1 MAGSCPPIC
10 LHWRHP
16 SLSVYFLMSLKNFS
30 VFACLFMGLTACSQ
44 PEQIQRIS
52 GPAQGSTFNVSYWTE
67 QKLDQSSLE
76 KQLIEELD
84 RIDLLMSNYR
94 PDSVI
99 EGFNALQSAEPAEV
113 GEELVQMIEIAR
125 QISSH
130 SEGCYDLTVK
140 PFFELWGFRG
150 DKLTK
155 PSTEQIQALKQTI
168 GLDKVRT
175 VDAKSLAKQHPQLR
189 VDVSSIA
196 QGYTVGQL
204 AKIMDKAGIRN
215 YLVEVGGE
223 LVSKGKK
230 PEQKAW
236 RIAIEKPLPDSQV
249 LQKIISVQQ
258 DEPLSIMTS
267 GTYRHFY
274 DQDGVRYSHVL
285 DARTGTPV
293 THNTVSTTILI
304 PDPTWGDAWSTAF
317 LCVGSE
323 QGLKLADKLNL
334 PVLFIDQQ
342 GDDFIEKPSKA
353 LTEALASGQAFSF
366 VE

>member
-1 MAGSCPPIC
+1 
-10 LHWRHP
+10 
-16 SLSVYFLMSLKNFS
+16 MSLKNLS
-30 VFACLFMGLTACSQ
+30 VFAFLLSGLIACSE
-44 PEQIQRIS
+44 PDPIQRIS
-52 GPAQGSTFNVSYWTE
+52 GPAQGSTFTVSFWTE
-67 QKLDQSSLE
+67 QQLDKSNLE
-76 KQLIEELD
+76 TQLKDELE
-84 RIDLLMSNYR
+84 RIDVLMSNYR

-99 EGFNALQSAEPAEV
+99 EAFNAQQSLDAMEV
-113 GEELVQMIEIAR
+113 GEELVELVKIAK
-125 QISSH
+125 QVSVY

-140 PFFELWGFRG
+140 PYFELWGFRG

-168 GLDKVRT
+168 GLDKLT
-175 VDAKSLAKQHPQLR
+175 QVDAQSLAKQNPNLR

-204 AKIMDKAGIRN
+204 AKILDKAGIHN

-223 LVSKGKK
+223 LISKGKK
-230 PEQKAW
+230 PEAKAW
-236 RIAIEKPLPDSQV
+236 RVAIEKPLPDSQK

-274 DQDGVRYSHVL
+274 DQDGMRYSHVL

-293 THNTVSTTILI
+293 THDTVSTTILI
-304 PDPTWGDAWSTAF
+304 ADPTWGDAWSTAF
-317 LCVGSE
+317 LCMGSE
-323 QGLKLADKLNL
+323 QGLKLANELKL

-342 GDDFIEKPSKA
+342 GADFIEKPSQA
-353 LTEALASGQAFSF
+353 LTDALASGTAFSF
-366 VE
+366 QE

>member
-1 MAGSCPPIC
+1 
-10 LHWRHP
+10 
-16 SLSVYFLMSLKNFS
+16 MSLKNLS
-30 VFACLFMGLTACSQ
+30 VFAFLFVGLTACSQ
-44 PEQIQRIS
+44 PDPIQRIS
-52 GPAQGSTFNVSYWTE
+52 GPAQGSTFTVSFWSE
-67 QKLDQSSLE
+67 QELDKTSLE
-76 KQLIEELD
+76 TQLKDELD

-99 EGFNALQSAEPAEV
+99 EAFNAQQSQEPIEV
-113 GEELVQMIEIAR
+113 GEELVQLVEIAR
-125 QISSH
+125 QVSVH

-140 PFFELWGFRG
+140 PYFELWGFRG

-155 PSTEQIQALKQTI
+155 PSTEQIQALKQSI
-168 GLDKVRT
+168 GLDKVSS
-175 VDAKSLAKQHPQLR
+175 KEGSLTKLEPALR

-204 AKIMDKAGIRN
+204 AKILDKAGIQN

-230 PEQKAW
+230 PEAKAW
-236 RIAIEKPLPDSQV
+236 RVAIEKPLPDSQK

-258 DEPLSIMTS
+258 SEPLSIMTS

-293 THNTVSTTILI
+293 THDTVSTTILI

-317 LCVGSE
+317 LCMGSE
-323 QGLKLADKLNL
+323 QGLKVADELKL

-342 GDDFIEKPSKA
+342 G
-353 LTEALASGQAFSF
+353 
-366 VE
+366 

>member
-1 MAGSCPPIC
+1 
-10 LHWRHP
+10 
-16 SLSVYFLMSLKNFS
+16 MSLKKLS
-30 VFACLFMGLTACSQ
+30 IFACFIIGLAACSQ
-44 PEQIQRIS
+44 PDPIQRIS
-52 GPAQGSTFNVSYWTE
+52 GPAQGSTFTVSFWTE
-67 QKLDQSSLE
+67 QDLDKNHLE
-76 KQLIEELD
+76 MQIKEELE

-99 EGFNALQSAEPAEV
+99 EAFNAQQTQQPVEV
-113 GEELVQMIEIAR
+113 GPELVQLVEIAR
-125 QISSH
+125 QVSAH

-140 PFFELWGFRG
+140 PYFELWGFRG

-155 PSTEQIQALKQTI
+155 PSAEQIQALKQTI
-168 GLDKVRT
+168 GLDKVSSK
-175 VDAKSLAKQHPQLR
+175 DSSLTKLNPSLR

-204 AKIMDKAGIRN
+204 AKILDKAGIEN

-230 PEQKAW
+230 PEAKAW
-236 RIAIEKPLPDSQV
+236 RVAIEKPLPDSQK

-285 DARTGTPV
+285 DARTGSPV
-293 THNTVSTTILI
+293 SHNTVSTTILI
-304 PDPTWGDAWSTAF
+304 PDPTLGDAWSTAF
-317 LCVGSE
+317 LCIGSE
-323 QGLKLADKLNL
+323 QGLKLADKLKL

-342 GDDFIEKPSKA
+342 GNDFIEKPSQA
-353 LTEALASGQAFSF
+353 LTEALASGTAFSF

>member
-1 MAGSCPPIC
+1 
-10 LHWRHP
+10 
-16 SLSVYFLMSLKNFS
+16 MSLKCLS
-30 VFACLFMGLTACSQ
+30 VFAFLFVGLTACSE
-44 PEQIQRIS
+44 PDQIQRIS
-52 GPAQGSTFNVSYWTE
+52 GPAQGSTFTVSFWSE
-67 QKLDQSSLE
+67 QEVDKSGLE
-76 KQLIEELD
+76 NQLKQELD

-99 EGFNALQSAEPAEV
+99 EAFNAQQSQDPVEV
-113 GEELVQMIEIAR
+113 GDELVQMVEIAK
-125 QISSH
+125 QVSAY

-140 PFFELWGFRG
+140 PYFELWGFRG

-155 PSTEQIQALKQTI
+155 PSAEQIQALKQTI
-168 GLDKVRT
+168 GLDKVLSS
-175 VDAKSLAKQHPQLR
+175 DGKHLAKQHPALR

-204 AKIMDKAGIRN
+204 AKILDQAGIQN

-230 PEQKAW
+230 PQAKAW
-236 RIAIEKPLPDSQV
+236 RVAIEKPLPDSQK

-258 DEPLSIMTS
+258 DAPLSIMTS

-293 THNTVSTTILI
+293 SHATVSTTILI

-317 LCVGSE
+317 LCMGSE
-323 QGLKLADKLNL
+323 QGLKVADKLKL

-342 GDDFIEKPSKA
+342 GADFVEKPSKA
-353 LTEALASGQAFSF
+353 LTDALASGTAFSF

>member
-1 MAGSCPPIC
+1 
-10 LHWRHP
+10 
-16 SLSVYFLMSLKNFS
+16 MSLKKLS
-30 VFACLFMGLTACSQ
+30 VFAFLFVGLTSCSQ
-44 PEQIQRIS
+44 PDPIQRIS
-52 GPAQGSTFNVSYWTE
+52 GPAQGSTFTVSFWSE
-67 QKLDQSSLE
+67 QELDKTSLE
-76 KQLIEELD
+76 TQLKDELD

-99 EGFNALQSAEPAEV
+99 EAFNAQQSQGPIEV
-113 GEELVQMIEIAR
+113 GEELVQLVEIAR
-125 QISSH
+125 QVSAH

-140 PFFELWGFRG
+140 PYFELWGFRG

-155 PSTEQIQALKQTI
+155 PSTEQIQALKQSI
-168 GLDKVRT
+168 GLDKVSS
-175 VDAKSLAKQHPQLR
+175 KEGSLTKLEPALR

-204 AKIMDKAGIRN
+204 AKILDKAGIQN

-230 PEQKAW
+230 PEAKAW
-236 RIAIEKPLPDSQV
+236 RVAIEKPLPDSQK

-258 DEPLSIMTS
+258 SEPLSIMTS

-293 THNTVSTTILI
+293 THDTVSTTILI

-317 LCVGSE
+317 LCMGSE
-323 QGLKLADKLNL
+323 QGLKVADELKL

-342 GDDFIEKPSKA
+342 GDDFIEKPSRA
-353 LTEALASGQAFSF
+353 LTEALASGTAFSF
-366 VE
+366 QE

>member
-1 MAGSCPPIC
+1 MT
-10 LHWRHP
+10 
-16 SLSVYFLMSLKNFS
+16 LKSFS
-30 VFACLFMGLTACSQ
+30 VLTLLLVGLVACSQ
-44 PEQIQRIS
+44 PDPIQRIS
-52 GPAQGSTFNVSYWTE
+52 GPAQGSSFTVSFWTE
-67 QKLDQSSLE
+67 QDLDRSGLE
-76 KQLIEELD
+76 KQLKDELD

-99 EGFNALQSAEPAEV
+99 EAFNAQQSDELVEV
-113 GEELVQMIEIAR
+113 GEELVLMVDIAK
-125 QISSH
+125 QISAQ

-140 PFFELWGFRG
+140 PYFELWGFRG

-155 PSTEQIQALKQTI
+155 PSAEQIQALKQTI
-168 GLDKVRT
+168 GLDKVSSDGSRM
-175 VDAKSLAKQHPQLR
+175 AKHSPGLR

-204 AKIMDKAGIRN
+204 AKILDKAGIQN

-230 PEQKAW
+230 PEAKAW
-236 RIAIEKPLPDSQV
+236 RVAIEKPLPDSQK

-274 DQDGVRYSHVL
+274 DLDGVRYSHVL

-317 LCVGSE
+317 LCMGSE
-323 QGLKLADKLNL
+323 QGLKVADELKL

-342 GDDFIEKPSKA
+342 GADFIEKPSQA
-353 LTEALASGQAFSF
+353 LTEALASGTAFSF

>member
-1 MAGSCPPIC
+1 MS
-10 LHWRHP
+10 LK
-16 SLSVYFLMSLKNFS
+16 SLSVFAFLL
-30 VFACLFMGLTACSQ
+30 VGLTACSQ
-44 PEQIQRIS
+44 PDQIQRIS
-52 GPAQGSTFNVSYWTE
+52 GPAQGSTCTVSFWSE
-67 QKLDQSSLE
+67 QELDKSSLE
-76 KQLIEELD
+76 TQLKDELD

-99 EGFNALQSAEPAEV
+99 EAFNAQQSQNPIEV
-113 GEELVQMIEIAR
+113 GDELVQLVEIAR
-125 QISSH
+125 QVSTY

-140 PFFELWGFRG
+140 PYFELWGFRG

-155 PSTEQIQALKQTI
+155 PSTEQIQTLKQTI
-168 GLDKVRT
+168 GLDKL
-175 VDAKSLAKQHPQLR
+175 KSTETSLTKFNPALR

-204 AKIMDKAGIRN
+204 AKILDKAGIQN

-230 PEQKAW
+230 PEAKAW
-236 RIAIEKPLPDSQV
+236 RVAIEKPLPDSQK

-293 THNTVSTTILI
+293 THATVSTTILI

-317 LCVGSE
+317 LCMGSE
-323 QGLKLADKLNL
+323 QGLKVADELKL

-342 GDDFIEKPSKA
+342 GADFIEKPSKA
-353 LTEALASGQAFSF
+353 LTEALSSGTAFSF

>member
-1 MAGSCPPIC
+1 MS
-10 LHWRHP
+10 LK
-16 SLSVYFLMSLKNFS
+16 SLSVFAFLL
-30 VFACLFMGLTACSQ
+30 VGLTACSQ
-44 PEQIQRIS
+44 PDQIQRIS
-52 GPAQGSTFNVSYWTE
+52 GPAQGSTFTVSFWSE
-67 QKLDQSSLE
+67 QELDKSSLE
-76 KQLIEELD
+76 TQLKDELD

-99 EGFNALQSAEPAEV
+99 EAFNAQQSQNPIEV
-113 GEELVQMIEIAR
+113 GDELVQLVEIAR
-125 QISSH
+125 QVSTY

-140 PFFELWGFRG
+140 PYFELWGFRG

-155 PSTEQIQALKQTI
+155 PSTEQIQTLKQTI
-168 GLDKVRT
+168 GLDKL
-175 VDAKSLAKQHPQLR
+175 KSTETSLIKFNPALR

-204 AKIMDKAGIRN
+204 AKILDKAGIQN

-230 PEQKAW
+230 PEAKAW
-236 RIAIEKPLPDSQV
+236 RVAIEKPLPDSQK

-258 DEPLSIMTS
+258 NEPLSIMTS

-293 THNTVSTTILI
+293 THATVSTTILI

-317 LCVGSE
+317 LCMGSE
-323 QGLKLADKLNL
+323 QGLKVADELKL

-342 GDDFIEKPSKA
+342 GADFIEKPSKA
-353 LTEALASGQAFSF
+353 LTEALSSGTAFSF

>member
-1 MAGSCPPIC
+1 MS
-10 LHWRHP
+10 LK
-16 SLSVYFLMSLKNFS
+16 SLSVFAFL
-30 VFACLFMGLTACSQ
+30 FAGLTACSQ
-44 PEQIQRIS
+44 PDQIQRIS
-52 GPAQGSTFNVSYWTE
+52 GPAQGSTFTVSFWSE
-67 QKLDQSSLE
+67 QEVDRGSLE
-76 KQLIEELD
+76 TQLKDELD

-99 EGFNALQSAEPAEV
+99 EGFNAQQSRDPVEV
-113 GEELVQMIEIAR
+113 GDELVQLVEIAR
-125 QISSH
+125 QVSAY

-140 PFFELWGFRG
+140 PYFELWGFRG

-155 PSTEQIQALKQTI
+155 PSAEQIQALKQTI
-168 GLDKVRT
+168 GLDKVSRI
-175 VDAKSLAKQHPQLR
+175 DSKSLAKQHSGLR

-204 AKIMDKAGIRN
+204 AKILDKADIQN

-230 PEQKAW
+230 PEAKAW
-236 RIAIEKPLPDSQV
+236 RVAIE
-249 LQKIISVQQ
+249 KIISVQQ

-293 THNTVSTTILI
+293 THATVSTTILI

-317 LCVGSE
+317 LCMGSE
-323 QGLKLADKLNL
+323 QGLKVADELKL

-342 GDDFIEKPSKA
+342 GADFIEKPSKA
-353 LTEALASGQAFSF
+353 LTDALASGTAFSF

>member
-1 MAGSCPPIC
+1 MLFKSP
-10 LHWRHP
+10 
-16 SLSVYFLMSLKNFS
+16 S
-30 VFACLFMGLTACSQ
+30 VFALLLLGLTACSQ
-44 PEQIQRIS
+44 PDQIQRIS
-52 GPAQGSTFNVSYWTE
+52 GPAQGSTFTVSFWSE
-67 QKLDQSSLE
+67 QDVDKGRLE
-76 KQLIEELD
+76 TQLKDEID
-84 RIDLLMSNYR
+84 RIDVLMSNYR

-99 EGFNALQSAEPAEV
+99 EGFNAQQSGDPVEV
-113 GEELVQMIEIAR
+113 GEELVQLVDIAK
-125 QISSH
+125 QISAYSD
-130 SEGCYDLTVK
+130 GCYDLTVK
-140 PFFELWGFRG
+140 PYFELWGFRG

-155 PSTEQIQALKQTI
+155 PSAEQIQALKQTI
-168 GLDKVRT
+168 GLDKLSR
-175 VDAKSLAKQHPQLR
+175 VDNKSLAKQHTGLR

-204 AKIMDKAGIRN
+204 AKILDKAGIRN

-230 PEQKAW
+230 PESKAW
-236 RIAIEKPLPDSQV
+236 RVAIEKPLPDSQK
-249 LQKIISVQQ
+249 LQKIIMVQQ

-285 DARTGTPV
+285 DARTGSPV
-293 THNTVSTTILI
+293 SHATVSTTILI

-317 LCVGSE
+317 LCMGSE
-323 QGLKLADKLNL
+323 QGLKVADELKL

-342 GDDFIEKPSKA
+342 GADFIEKPSQA
-353 LTEALASGQAFSF
+353 LTEALASGKAFSF

>member
-1 MAGSCPPIC
+1 
-10 LHWRHP
+10 
-16 SLSVYFLMSLKNFS
+16 MSLKNLS
-30 VFACLFMGLTACSQ
+30 VFAFLFVGLTACSQ
-44 PEQIQRIS
+44 PDPIQRIS
-52 GPAQGSTFNVSYWTE
+52 GPAQGSTFTVSFWSE
-67 QKLDQSSLE
+67 QELDKTSLE
-76 KQLIEELD
+76 TQLKDELD

-99 EGFNALQSAEPAEV
+99 EAFNAQQSQEPIEV
-113 GEELVQMIEIAR
+113 GEELVQLVEIAR
-125 QISSH
+125 QVSVH

-140 PFFELWGFRG
+140 PYFELWGFRG

-155 PSTEQIQALKQTI
+155 PSTEQIQALKQSI
-168 GLDKVRT
+168 GLDKVSS
-175 VDAKSLAKQHPQLR
+175 KEGSLTKLNPALR

-204 AKIMDKAGIRN
+204 AKILDKAGIQN

-230 PEQKAW
+230 PEAKAW
-236 RIAIEKPLPDSQV
+236 RVAIEKPLPDSQK

-258 DEPLSIMTS
+258 SEPLSIMTS

-293 THNTVSTTILI
+293 THDTVSTLSLI
-304 PDPTWGDAWSTAF
+304 H
-317 LCVGSE
+317 
-323 QGLKLADKLNL
+323 
-334 PVLFIDQQ
+334 I
-342 GDDFIEKPSKA
+342 
-353 LTEALASGQAFSF
+353 
-366 VE
+366 

>member
-1 MAGSCPPIC
+1 
-10 LHWRHP
+10 
-16 SLSVYFLMSLKNFS
+16 MSLKFLS
-30 VFACLFMGLTACSQ
+30 VLALLLVGLTACSQ
-44 PEQIQRIS
+44 PDPIQRIS
-52 GPAQGSTFNVSYWTE
+52 GPAQGSSFTVSFWTE
-67 QKLDQSSLE
+67 QDLDRRSLE
-76 KQLIEELD
+76 KQLKDELE

-99 EGFNALQSAEPAEV
+99 EAFNAQQSDELVEV
-113 GEELVQMIEIAR
+113 GEELVLMVDIAK
-125 QISSH
+125 QISAH
-130 SEGCYDLTVK
+130 SDGCYDLTVK
-140 PFFELWGFRG
+140 PYFELWGFRG

-155 PSTEQIQALKQTI
+155 PSAEQIQTLKQTI
-168 GLDKVRT
+168 GLDKVSSDGSRL
-175 VDAKSLAKQHPQLR
+175 VKHSPGLR

-204 AKIMDKAGIRN
+204 ATILDKAGIQN

-230 PEQKAW
+230 PEAKAW
-236 RIAIEKPLPDSQV
+236 RVAIEKPLPDSQK

-274 DQDGVRYSHVL
+274 DLDGVRYSHVL

-317 LCVGSE
+317 LCMGSE
-323 QGLKLADKLNL
+323 QGLKVADELKL

-342 GDDFIEKPSKA
+342 GADFIEKPSQA
-353 LTEALASGQAFSF
+353 LTEALASGTAFSF

>member
-1 MAGSCPPIC
+1 
-10 LHWRHP
+10 
-16 SLSVYFLMSLKNFS
+16 MSLKNLS
-30 VFACLFMGLTACSQ
+30 VFAFLFVGLTACTQ
-44 PEQIQRIS
+44 PDPIQRIS
-52 GPAQGSTFNVSYWTE
+52 GPAQGSTFTVSFWSE
-67 QKLDQSSLE
+67 QELDKSSLE
-76 KQLIEELD
+76 TQLKDELD

-99 EGFNALQSAEPAEV
+99 EAFNAQQSQDPIEV
-113 GEELVQMIEIAR
+113 GAELVQLVDIAR
-125 QISSH
+125 QVSAH

-140 PFFELWGFRG
+140 PYFELWGFRG

-155 PSTEQIQALKQTI
+155 PSAEQIQALKQTI
-168 GLDKVRT
+168 GLDKVSS
-175 VDAKSLAKQHPQLR
+175 KESSLTKLNPALR

-204 AKIMDKAGIRN
+204 AKILDKAGIQN

-230 PEQKAW
+230 PEAKAW
-236 RIAIEKPLPDSQV
+236 RVAIEKPLPDSQK

-258 DEPLSIMTS
+258 NEPLSIMTS

-285 DARTGTPV
+285 DARTGAPV
-293 THNTVSTTILI
+293 SHNTVSTTILI

-317 LCVGSE
+317 LCMGSE
-323 QGLKLADKLNL
+323 QGLKVADKLKL

-342 GDDFIEKPSKA
+342 GADFIEKPSQA
-353 LTEALASGQAFSF
+353 LTEALASGTAFSF
-366 VE
+366 QE

>member
-1 MAGSCPPIC
+1 
-10 LHWRHP
+10 
-16 SLSVYFLMSLKNFS
+16 MSLKKLS
-30 VFACLFMGLTACSQ
+30 VFAFLFVGLTSCSQ
-44 PEQIQRIS
+44 PDPIQRIS
-52 GPAQGSTFNVSYWTE
+52 GPAQGSTFTVSFWSE
-67 QKLDQSSLE
+67 QELDKTSLE
-76 KQLIEELD
+76 TQLKDELD

-99 EGFNALQSAEPAEV
+99 ETFNAQQSQEPIEV
-113 GEELVQMIEIAR
+113 GEELVQLVEIAR
-125 QISSH
+125 QVSAH

-140 PFFELWGFRG
+140 PYFELWGFRG

-155 PSTEQIQALKQTI
+155 PSTEQIQALKQSI
-168 GLDKVRT
+168 GLDKVSS
-175 VDAKSLAKQHPQLR
+175 KEGSLTKLEPALR

-204 AKIMDKAGIRN
+204 AKILDKAGIQN

-230 PEQKAW
+230 PEAKAW
-236 RIAIEKPLPDSQV
+236 RVAIEKPLPDSQK

-258 DEPLSIMTS
+258 SEPLSIMTS

-293 THNTVSTTILI
+293 THDTVSTTILI

-317 LCVGSE
+317 LCMGSE
-323 QGLKLADKLNL
+323 QGLKVADELKL

-342 GDDFIEKPSKA
+342 GDDFIEKPSRA
-353 LTEALASGQAFSF
+353 LTEALASGTAFSF
-366 VE
+366 QE

>member
-1 MAGSCPPIC
+1 MS
-10 LHWRHP
+10 LK
-16 SLSVYFLMSLKNFS
+16 SLSVLALLL
-30 VFACLFMGLTACSQ
+30 VGLTACSQ
-44 PEQIQRIS
+44 PDLIQRIS
-52 GPAQGSTFNVSYWTE
+52 GPAQGSSFTVSFWTE
-67 QKLDQSSLE
+67 QGIDKSALE
-76 KQLIEELD
+76 KQLKKELD

-99 EGFNALQSAEPAEV
+99 EAFNAQQSDELVEV
-113 GEELVQMIEIAR
+113 GEELVLMVDIAK
-125 QISSH
+125 QISAH

-140 PFFELWGFRG
+140 PYFELWGFRG

-155 PSTEQIQALKQTI
+155 PSTEQIQTLKQTI
-168 GLDKVRT
+168 GLDKVSSDGNRL
-175 VDAKSLAKQHPQLR
+175 VKHSPGLR

-204 AKIMDKAGIRN
+204 AKILDKAGIQN

-230 PEQKAW
+230 PEAKAW
-236 RIAIEKPLPDSQV
+236 RVAIEKPLPDSQK

-274 DQDGVRYSHVL
+274 DLDGVRYSHVL

-304 PDPTWGDAWSTAF
+304 PDPTWGDAWSTAL
-317 LCVGSE
+317 LCMGSE
-323 QGLKLADKLNL
+323 QGLKVADELKL

-342 GDDFIEKPSKA
+342 GADFIEKPSQA
-353 LTEALASGQAFSF
+353 LTEALASGTAFSF

>member
-1 MAGSCPPIC
+1 
-10 LHWRHP
+10 
-16 SLSVYFLMSLKNFS
+16 MSLKKLS
-30 VFACLFMGLTACSQ
+30 IFACFIIGLAACSQ
-44 PEQIQRIS
+44 PDPIQRIS
-52 GPAQGSTFNVSYWTE
+52 GPAQGSTFTVSFWTE
-67 QKLDQSSLE
+67 QDLDKNHLE
-76 KQLIEELD
+76 MQIKEELE

-99 EGFNALQSAEPAEV
+99 EAFNAQQTQQPVEV
-113 GEELVQMIEIAR
+113 GPELVQLVEIAR
-125 QISSH
+125 QVSAH

-140 PFFELWGFRG
+140 PYFELWGFRG

-155 PSTEQIQALKQTI
+155 PSAEQIQALKQTI
-168 GLDKVRT
+168 GLDKVSSK
-175 VDAKSLAKQHPQLR
+175 DSSLTKLNPSLR

-204 AKIMDKAGIRN
+204 AKILDKAGIEN

-230 PEQKAW
+230 PEAKAW
-236 RIAIEKPLPDSQV
+236 RVAVEKPLPDSQK

-285 DARTGTPV
+285 DARTGSPV
-293 THNTVSTTILI
+293 SHNTVSTTILI

-317 LCVGSE
+317 LCIGSE
-323 QGLKLADKLNL
+323 QGLKLADKLKL

-342 GDDFIEKPSKA
+342 GNDFIEKPSQA
-353 LTEALASGQAFSF
+353 LTEALASGTAFSF

>member
-1 MAGSCPPIC
+1 
-10 LHWRHP
+10 
-16 SLSVYFLMSLKNFS
+16 MSLKKLS
-30 VFACLFMGLTACSQ
+30 IFACFIIGLAACSQ
-44 PEQIQRIS
+44 PDPIQRIS
-52 GPAQGSTFNVSYWTE
+52 GPAQGSTFTVSFWTE
-67 QKLDQSSLE
+67 QDLDKNHLE
-76 KQLIEELD
+76 MQIKEELE

-99 EGFNALQSAEPAEV
+99 EAFNAQQTQQPVEV
-113 GEELVQMIEIAR
+113 GPELVQLVEIAR
-125 QISSH
+125 QVSAH

-140 PFFELWGFRG
+140 PYFELWGFRG

-155 PSTEQIQALKQTI
+155 PSAEQIQALKQTI
-168 GLDKVRT
+168 GLDKVSSK
-175 VDAKSLAKQHPQLR
+175 DSSLTKLNPSLR

-204 AKIMDKAGIRN
+204 AKILDKAGIEN

-230 PEQKAW
+230 PEAKAW
-236 RIAIEKPLPDSQV
+236 RVAIEKPLPDSQK

-285 DARTGTPV
+285 DARTGSPV
-293 THNTVSTTILI
+293 SHNTVSTTILI

-317 LCVGSE
+317 LCIGSE
-323 QGLKLADKLNL
+323 QGLKLADKLKL

-342 GDDFIEKPSKA
+342 GNDFIEKPSQA
-353 LTEALASGQAFSF
+353 LTEALASGTAFSF

>member
-1 MAGSCPPIC
+1 
-10 LHWRHP
+10 
-16 SLSVYFLMSLKNFS
+16 MSLKSFS
-30 VFACLFMGLTACSQ
+30 VLAFLLIGLTACSQ
-44 PEQIQRIS
+44 PDPIQRIS
-52 GPAQGSTFNVSYWTE
+52 GPAQGSSFTVSFWTE
-67 QKLDQSSLE
+67 QDLDRSGLE
-76 KQLIEELD
+76 KQLKDELD

-99 EGFNALQSAEPAEV
+99 EAFNAQQSQDLMEV
-113 GEELVQMIEIAR
+113 GQELVLMVDIAK
-125 QISSH
+125 QISAQ

-140 PFFELWGFRG
+140 PYFELWGFRG

-155 PSTEQIQALKQTI
+155 PSAEQIQTLKQRV
-168 GLDKVRT
+168 GLDKVSIDGSRM
-175 VDAKSLAKQHPQLR
+175 AKQSPDLR

-204 AKIMDKAGIRN
+204 AKILDKAGIDN

-230 PEQKAW
+230 PEAKAW
-236 RIAIEKPLPDSQV
+236 RVAIEKPLPDSQK

-274 DQDGVRYSHVL
+274 DLDGVRYSHVL
-285 DARTGTPV
+285 DARTGSPV
-293 THNTVSTTILI
+293 THNTVSTTVLI
-304 PDPTWGDAWSTAF
+304 ADPSWGDAWSTAF
-317 LCVGSE
+317 LCMGSE
-323 QGLKLADKLNL
+323 QGLKVADKLKL

-342 GDDFIEKPSKA
+342 GADFIEKPSQA
-353 LTEALASGQAFSF
+353 LTEALASGSSFSF

>member
-1 MAGSCPPIC
+1 
-10 LHWRHP
+10 
-16 SLSVYFLMSLKNFS
+16 MSLKKLS
-30 VFACLFMGLTACSQ
+30 IFACFIIGLAACSQ
-44 PEQIQRIS
+44 PDPIQRIS
-52 GPAQGSTFNVSYWTE
+52 GPAQGSTFTVSFWTE
-67 QKLDQSSLE
+67 QDLDKNHLE
-76 KQLIEELD
+76 MQIKEELE

-99 EGFNALQSAEPAEV
+99 EAFNAQQTQQPVEV
-113 GEELVQMIEIAR
+113 GPELVQLVEIAK
-125 QISSH
+125 QVSAH

-140 PFFELWGFRG
+140 PYFELWGFRG

-155 PSTEQIQALKQTI
+155 PSAEQIQALKQTI
-168 GLDKVRT
+168 GLDKVSSK
-175 VDAKSLAKQHPQLR
+175 DSSLTKLNPSLR

-204 AKIMDKAGIRN
+204 AKILDKAGIEN

-230 PEQKAW
+230 PEAKAW
-236 RIAIEKPLPDSQV
+236 RVAIEKPLPDSQK

-258 DEPLSIMTS
+258 DAPLSIMTS

-285 DARTGTPV
+285 DARTGSPV
-293 THNTVSTTILI
+293 SHNTVSTTILI

-317 LCVGSE
+317 LCIGSE
-323 QGLKLADKLNL
+323 QGLKLADKLKL

-342 GDDFIEKPSKA
+342 GNDFIEKPSQA
-353 LTEALASGQAFSF
+353 LTEALASGTAFSF

>member
-1 MAGSCPPIC
+1 
-10 LHWRHP
+10 
-16 SLSVYFLMSLKNFS
+16 MSLKKLS
-30 VFACLFMGLTACSQ
+30 VFACLFVGLTACTQ
-44 PEQIQRIS
+44 PDPIQRIS
-52 GPAQGSTFNVSYWTE
+52 GPAQGSTFTVSFWSE
-67 QKLDQSSLE
+67 QELDKNSLE
-76 KQLIEELD
+76 TQLKDELD

-99 EGFNALQSAEPAEV
+99 EAFNAQQTQEPVEV
-113 GEELVQMIEIAR
+113 GEELVQLVDIAR
-125 QISSH
+125 QVSAQ

-140 PFFELWGFRG
+140 PYFELWGFRG

-155 PSTEQIQALKQTI
+155 PSIEQIQTLKQTI
-168 GLDKVRT
+168 GLDKISS
-175 VDAKSLAKQHPQLR
+175 KESSLTKLNPALR
-189 VDVSSIA
+189 IDVSSIA

-204 AKIMDKAGIRN
+204 AKILDKAGIEN

-230 PEQKAW
+230 PEAKAW
-236 RIAIEKPLPDSQV
+236 RVAIEKPLPDSQK

-258 DEPLSIMTS
+258 NEPLSIMTS

-285 DARTGTPV
+285 DARTGSPV

-317 LCVGSE
+317 LCMGSE
-323 QGLKLADKLNL
+323 QGLKVADKLKL

-342 GDDFIEKPSKA
+342 GDDFIEKPSQA
-353 LTEALASGQAFSF
+353 LTEALASGTAFSF
-366 VE
+366 QE

>member
-1 MAGSCPPIC
+1 MP
-10 LHWRHP
+10 LK
-16 SLSVYFLMSLKNFS
+16 SLC
-30 VFACLFMGLTACSQ
+30 VFAFLFIGLAACSQ
-44 PEQIQRIS
+44 PDPIQRIS
-52 GPAQGSTFNVSYWTE
+52 GPAQGSTFTVSFWSE
-67 QKLDQSSLE
+67 QALDKSSLE
-76 KQLIEELD
+76 AQLKQELD

-94 PDSVI
+94 SDSVI
-99 EGFNALQSAEPAEV
+99 EGFNAQQSQNPVEV
-113 GEELVQMIEIAR
+113 GEELVQLVDIAR
-125 QISSH
+125 QVSAYSQ
-130 SEGCYDLTVK
+130 GCYDLTVK
-140 PFFELWGFRG
+140 PYFELWGFRG

-155 PSTEQIQALKQTI
+155 PSDEQIYALKQTI
-168 GLDKVRT
+168 GLDKLT
-175 VDAKSLAKQHPQLR
+175 STNNKTLAKQHAGLR

-204 AKIMDKAGIRN
+204 AKILDKAGIQN

-223 LVSKGKK
+223 LISKGKK
-230 PEQKAW
+230 PEAKAW
-236 RIAIEKPLPDSQV
+236 RVAIEKPLPDSQK
-249 LQKIISVQQ
+249 LQKIINVQQ

-274 DQDGVRYSHVL
+274 DQEGVRYSHVL

-317 LCVGSE
+317 LCMGSE
-323 QGLKLADKLNL
+323 QGLKVADELKL

-342 GDDFIEKPSKA
+342 GADFIEKPSQA
-353 LTEALASGQAFSF
+353 LSEALASGTAFNF

>member
-1 MAGSCPPIC
+1 
-10 LHWRHP
+10 
-16 SLSVYFLMSLKNFS
+16 MSLKKLS
-30 VFACLFMGLTACSQ
+30 VFVCLFVGLTACTQ
-44 PEQIQRIS
+44 PDPIQRIS
-52 GPAQGSTFNVSYWTE
+52 GPAQGSTFTVSFWSE
-67 QKLDQSSLE
+67 QELDKNSLE
-76 KQLIEELD
+76 TQLKDELD

-99 EGFNALQSAEPAEV
+99 ETFNAQQTQEPVEV
-113 GEELVQMIEIAR
+113 GEELVQLVDIAR
-125 QISSH
+125 QVSAH

-140 PFFELWGFRG
+140 PYFELWGFRG

-155 PSTEQIQALKQTI
+155 PSIEQIQTLKQTI
-168 GLDKVRT
+168 GLDKISS
-175 VDAKSLAKQHPQLR
+175 KENSLTKLNPALR
-189 VDVSSIA
+189 IDVSSIA

-204 AKIMDKAGIRN
+204 AKILDKAGIEN

-230 PEQKAW
+230 PEAKAW
-236 RIAIEKPLPDSQV
+236 RVAIEKPLPDSQK

-258 DEPLSIMTS
+258 NEPLSIMTS

-285 DARTGTPV
+285 DARTGSPV

-317 LCVGSE
+317 LCMGSE
-323 QGLKLADKLNL
+323 QGLKVADKLKL
-334 PVLFIDQQ
+334 SVLFIDQQ
-342 GDDFIEKPSKA
+342 GDDFIEKPSQA
-353 LTEALASGQAFSF
+353 LTEALASGTAFSF
-366 VE
+366 QE

>member
-1 MAGSCPPIC
+1 
-10 LHWRHP
+10 
-16 SLSVYFLMSLKNFS
+16 MSLKKLS
-30 VFACLFMGLTACSQ
+30 VFACLFVGLTACTQ
-44 PEQIQRIS
+44 PDPIQRIS
-52 GPAQGSTFNVSYWTE
+52 GPAQGSTFTVSFWSDQE
-67 QKLDQSSLE
+67 LDKNSLE
-76 KQLIEELD
+76 TQLKDELD

-99 EGFNALQSAEPAEV
+99 EAFNAQQTQDPIEV
-113 GEELVQMIEIAR
+113 GEELVQLVDIAR
-125 QISSH
+125 QVSAH

-140 PFFELWGFRG
+140 PYFELWGFRG

-155 PSTEQIQALKQTI
+155 PSIEQIQTLKQTI
-168 GLDKVRT
+168 GLDKISS
-175 VDAKSLAKQHPQLR
+175 KESSLTKLNPALR
-189 VDVSSIA
+189 IDVSSIA

-204 AKIMDKAGIRN
+204 AKILDKAGIEN

-230 PEQKAW
+230 PEAKAW
-236 RIAIEKPLPDSQV
+236 RVAIEKPLPDSQK

-258 DEPLSIMTS
+258 NEPLSIMTS

-285 DARTGTPV
+285 DARTGSPV

-317 LCVGSE
+317 LCMGSE
-323 QGLKLADKLNL
+323 QGLKVADKLKL

-342 GDDFIEKPSKA
+342 GDDFIEKPSQA
-353 LTEALASGQAFSF
+353 LTEALASGTAFSF
-366 VE
+366 QE

>member
-1 MAGSCPPIC
+1 MS
-10 LHWRHP
+10 LK
-16 SLSVYFLMSLKNFS
+16 SLSVFAFLL
-30 VFACLFMGLTACSQ
+30 VGLAACSQ
-44 PEQIQRIS
+44 PDQIQRIS
-52 GPAQGSTFNVSYWTE
+52 GPAQGSTFTVSFWSE
-67 QKLDQSSLE
+67 QELDKSSLE
-76 KQLIEELD
+76 TQLKDELD

-99 EGFNALQSAEPAEV
+99 EAFNAQQSQNPIEV
-113 GEELVQMIEIAR
+113 GDELVQLVEIAR
-125 QISSH
+125 QVSNY

-140 PFFELWGFRG
+140 PYFELWGFRG

-155 PSTEQIQALKQTI
+155 PSAEQIQTLKQTI
-168 GLDKVRT
+168 GLDKI
-175 VDAKSLAKQHPQLR
+175 KSTETSLTKFNPALR

-204 AKIMDKAGIRN
+204 AKILDKAGIQN

-230 PEQKAW
+230 PEAKAW
-236 RIAIEKPLPDSQV
+236 RVAIEKPLPDSQK

-293 THNTVSTTILI
+293 THATVSTTILI

-317 LCVGSE
+317 LCMGSE
-323 QGLKLADKLNL
+323 QGLKVADELKL

-342 GDDFIEKPSKA
+342 GADFIEKPSKA
-353 LTEALASGQAFSF
+353 LTEALSSGTAFSF

>member
-1 MAGSCPPIC
+1 
-10 LHWRHP
+10 
-16 SLSVYFLMSLKNFS
+16 MSLKKLS
-30 VFACLFMGLTACSQ
+30 VFAFLFVGLTSCSQ
-44 PEQIQRIS
+44 PDPIQRIS
-52 GPAQGSTFNVSYWTE
+52 GPAQGSTFTVSFWSE
-67 QKLDQSSLE
+67 QELDKTSLE
-76 KQLIEELD
+76 TQLKDELD

-99 EGFNALQSAEPAEV
+99 EAFNAQQSQEPIEV
-113 GEELVQMIEIAR
+113 GEELVQLVEIAR
-125 QISSH
+125 QVSVH

-140 PFFELWGFRG
+140 PYFELWGFRG

-155 PSTEQIQALKQTI
+155 PSTEQIQALKQSI
-168 GLDKVRT
+168 GLDKVSS
-175 VDAKSLAKQHPQLR
+175 KEGSLTKLNPALR

-204 AKIMDKAGIRN
+204 AKILDKAGIQN

-230 PEQKAW
+230 PEAKAW
-236 RIAIEKPLPDSQV
+236 RVAIEKPLPDSQK

-258 DEPLSIMTS
+258 SEPLSIMTS

-293 THNTVSTTILI
+293 THDTVSTTILI

-317 LCVGSE
+317 LCMGSE
-323 QGLKLADKLNL
+323 QGLKVADELKL

-342 GDDFIEKPSKA
+342 GDDFIEKPSRA
-353 LTEALASGQAFSF
+353 LTEALASGTAFSF
-366 VE
+366 QE

>member
-1 MAGSCPPIC
+1 
-10 LHWRHP
+10 
-16 SLSVYFLMSLKNFS
+16 
-30 VFACLFMGLTACSQ
+30 
-44 PEQIQRIS
+44 
-52 GPAQGSTFNVSYWTE
+52 
-67 QKLDQSSLE
+67 
-76 KQLIEELD
+76 
-84 RIDLLMSNYR
+84 MSNYR

-99 EGFNALQSAEPAEV
+99 ETFNAQQSQEPIEV
-113 GEELVQMIEIAR
+113 GEELVQLVEIAR
-125 QISSH
+125 QVSAH

-140 PFFELWGFRG
+140 PYFELWGFRG

-155 PSTEQIQALKQTI
+155 PSTEQIQALKQSI
-168 GLDKVRT
+168 GLDKVSS
-175 VDAKSLAKQHPQLR
+175 KEGSLTKLEPALR

-204 AKIMDKAGIRN
+204 AKILDKAGIQN

-230 PEQKAW
+230 PEAKAW
-236 RIAIEKPLPDSQV
+236 RVAIEKPLPDSQK

-258 DEPLSIMTS
+258 SEPLSIMTS

-293 THNTVSTTILI
+293 THDTVSTTILI

-317 LCVGSE
+317 LCMGSE
-323 QGLKLADKLNL
+323 QGLKVADELKL

-342 GDDFIEKPSKA
+342 GDDFIEKPSRA
-353 LTEALASGQAFSF
+353 LTEALASGTAFSF
-366 VE
+366 QE

>member
-1 MAGSCPPIC
+1 
-10 LHWRHP
+10 
-16 SLSVYFLMSLKNFS
+16 MSLKKLS
-30 VFACLFMGLTACSQ
+30 IFACLIIGLTACSQ
-44 PEQIQRIS
+44 PDPIQRIS
-52 GPAQGSTFNVSYWTE
+52 GPAQGSTFTVSFWTE
-67 QKLDQSSLE
+67 QDLDKNHLE
-76 KQLIEELD
+76 MQIKEELE

-99 EGFNALQSAEPAEV
+99 EAFNAQQTQQPVEV
-113 GEELVQMIEIAR
+113 GPELVQLVEIAK
-125 QISSH
+125 QVSAH

-140 PFFELWGFRG
+140 PYFELWGFRG

-155 PSTEQIQALKQTI
+155 PSAEQIQALKQTI
-168 GLDKVRT
+168 GLDKVSSK
-175 VDAKSLAKQHPQLR
+175 DSSLTKLNPSLR

-204 AKIMDKAGIRN
+204 ARILDKAGIEN

-230 PEQKAW
+230 PEAKAW
-236 RIAIEKPLPDSQV
+236 RVAIEKPLPDSQK

-258 DEPLSIMTS
+258 DAPLSIMTS

-285 DARTGTPV
+285 DARTGSPV
-293 THNTVSTTILI
+293 SHNTVSTTILI

-317 LCVGSE
+317 LCIGSE
-323 QGLKLADKLNL
+323 QGLKLADKLKL

-342 GDDFIEKPSKA
+342 GNDFIEKPSQA
-353 LTEALASGQAFSF
+353 LTEALASGTAFSF

>member
-1 MAGSCPPIC
+1 
-10 LHWRHP
+10 
-16 SLSVYFLMSLKNFS
+16 MSLKKLS
-30 VFACLFMGLTACSQ
+30 IFACLIIGLTACSQ
-44 PEQIQRIS
+44 PDPIQRIS
-52 GPAQGSTFNVSYWTE
+52 GPAQGSTFTVSFWTE
-67 QKLDQSSLE
+67 QDLDKNHLE
-76 KQLIEELD
+76 MQIKEELE

-99 EGFNALQSAEPAEV
+99 EAFNAQQTQQPVEV
-113 GEELVQMIEIAR
+113 GPELVQLVEIAR
-125 QISSH
+125 QVSAH

-140 PFFELWGFRG
+140 PYFELWGFRG

-155 PSTEQIQALKQTI
+155 PSAEQIQALKQTI
-168 GLDKVRT
+168 GLDKVSSK
-175 VDAKSLAKQHPQLR
+175 DSSLTKLNPSLR

-204 AKIMDKAGIRN
+204 AKILDKAGIEN

-230 PEQKAW
+230 PEAKAW
-236 RIAIEKPLPDSQV
+236 RVAIEKPLPDSQK

-285 DARTGTPV
+285 DARTGSPV
-293 THNTVSTTILI
+293 SHNTVSTTILI

-317 LCVGSE
+317 LCIGSE
-323 QGLKLADKLNL
+323 QGLKLADKLKL

-342 GDDFIEKPSKA
+342 GNDFIEKPSQA
-353 LTEALASGQAFSF
+353 LTEALASGTAFSF

>member
-1 MAGSCPPIC
+1 MA
-10 LHWRHP
+10 L
-16 SLSVYFLMSLKNFS
+16 LLV
-30 VFACLFMGLTACSQ
+30 GLTACSQ
-44 PEQIQRIS
+44 PDPIQRIS
-52 GPAQGSTFNVSYWTE
+52 GPAQGSSFTVSFWTE
-67 QKLDQSSLE
+67 QGIDKSALE
-76 KQLIEELD
+76 KQLKKELD

-99 EGFNALQSAEPAEV
+99 EAFNAQQSQDLMEV
-113 GEELVQMIEIAR
+113 GEELVLMVDIAK
-125 QISSH
+125 QISAH

-140 PFFELWGFRG
+140 PYFELWGFRG

-155 PSTEQIQALKQTI
+155 PSAEQIQTLKQTI
-168 GLDKVRT
+168 GLDKVSSDGSRL
-175 VDAKSLAKQHPQLR
+175 VKHSPGLR

-204 AKIMDKAGIRN
+204 AKILDKAGIQN

-230 PEQKAW
+230 PEAKAW
-236 RIAIEKPLPDSQV
+236 RVAIEKPLPDSQK

-274 DQDGVRYSHVL
+274 DLDGVRYSHVL

-317 LCVGSE
+317 LCMGSE
-323 QGLKLADKLNL
+323 QGLKVADELKL

-342 GDDFIEKPSKA
+342 GADFIEKPSQA
-353 LTEALASGQAFSF
+353 LTEALASGTAFSF

>member
-1 MAGSCPPIC
+1 MS
-10 LHWRHP
+10 LK
-16 SLSVYFLMSLKNFS
+16 SLSVFAFLL
-30 VFACLFMGLTACSQ
+30 LGLTACSQ
-44 PEQIQRIS
+44 PDPIQRIS
-52 GPAQGSTFNVSYWTE
+52 GPAQGSTFTVSFWSE
-67 QKLDQSSLE
+67 QKVDKDAIEVQIKDELE
-76 KQLIEELD
+76 

-99 EGFNALQSAEPAEV
+99 EAFNASQSTDPIEV
-113 GEELVQMIEIAR
+113 GDELVQLVGIAR
-125 QISSH
+125 QVSKY

-140 PFFELWGFRG
+140 PYFELWGFRG

-168 GLDKVRT
+168 GLDKVAV
-175 VDAKSLAKQHPQLR
+175 VDQKTLAKQHPALR

-204 AKIMDKAGIRN
+204 ANILDKAGLQN

-230 PEQKAW
+230 PEAKAW
-236 RIAIEKPLPDSQV
+236 RVAIEKPLPDSQK

-274 DQDGVRYSHVL
+274 DQDGIRYSHVL

-317 LCVGSE
+317 LCMGSE
-323 QGLKLADKLNL
+323 QGLKVADELKL

-342 GDDFIEKPSKA
+342 GADFIEKPSQA
-353 LTEALASGQAFSF
+353 LTDALASGTAFSF

>member
-1 MAGSCPPIC
+1 MS
-10 LHWRHP
+10 LK
-16 SLSVYFLMSLKNFS
+16 SLSVFAFLL
-30 VFACLFMGLTACSQ
+30 VGLTACSQ
-44 PEQIQRIS
+44 PDQIQRIS
-52 GPAQGSTFNVSYWTE
+52 GPAQGSTFTVSFWSE
-67 QKLDQSSLE
+67 HELDKSSLE
-76 KQLIEELD
+76 TQLKDELD

-99 EGFNALQSAEPAEV
+99 EAFNAQQSQNPVEV
-113 GEELVQMIEIAR
+113 GDELVQMVEIAR
-125 QISSH
+125 QVSAY

-140 PFFELWGFRG
+140 PYFELWGFRG

-155 PSTEQIQALKQTI
+155 PSAEQIQALKQTI
-168 GLDKVRT
+168 GLDKL
-175 VDAKSLAKQHPQLR
+175 KSTETSLTKLNPALR

-204 AKIMDKAGIRN
+204 AKILDKAGIQN

-230 PEQKAW
+230 PEAKAW
-236 RIAIEKPLPDSQV
+236 RVAIEKPLPDSQK

-293 THNTVSTTILI
+293 THATVSTTILI

-317 LCVGSE
+317 LCMGSE
-323 QGLKLADKLNL
+323 QGLKVADELKL

-342 GDDFIEKPSKA
+342 GADFIEKPSKA
-353 LTEALASGQAFSF
+353 LTEALSSGTAFSF

>member
-1 MAGSCPPIC
+1 MS
-10 LHWRHP
+10 LK
-16 SLSVYFLMSLKNFS
+16 SLSVLALLL
-30 VFACLFMGLTACSQ
+30 VGLTACSQ
-44 PEQIQRIS
+44 PDPIQRIS
-52 GPAQGSTFNVSYWTE
+52 GPAQGSSFTVSFWAE
-67 QKLDQSSLE
+67 QGIDKSALE
-76 KQLIEELD
+76 KQLKKELD

-99 EGFNALQSAEPAEV
+99 EAFNAQQSDELVDV
-113 GEELVQMIEIAR
+113 GEELVLMVDIAK
-125 QISSH
+125 QISAH

-140 PFFELWGFRG
+140 PYFELWGFRG
-150 DKLTK
+150 DQLTK
-155 PSTEQIQALKQTI
+155 PSAEQIQTLKQTI
-168 GLDKVRT
+168 GLDKVSSDGSRL
-175 VDAKSLAKQHPQLR
+175 VKHSPGLR

-204 AKIMDKAGIRN
+204 AKILDKAGIQN

-230 PEQKAW
+230 PEAKAW
-236 RIAIEKPLPDSQV
+236 RVAIEKPLPDSQK

-274 DQDGVRYSHVL
+274 DLDGVRYSHVL

-304 PDPTWGDAWSTAF
+304 PDPTWGDAWSTAL
-317 LCVGSE
+317 LCMGSE
-323 QGLKLADKLNL
+323 QGLKVADELKL

-342 GDDFIEKPSKA
+342 GADFIEKPSQA
-353 LTEALASGQAFSF
+353 LTEALASGTAFSF

>member
-1 MAGSCPPIC
+1 
-10 LHWRHP
+10 
-16 SLSVYFLMSLKNFS
+16 MSLKNLS
-30 VFACLFMGLTACSQ
+30 VFAFLFVGLTACSQ
-44 PEQIQRIS
+44 PDPIQRIS
-52 GPAQGSTFNVSYWTE
+52 GPAQGSTFTVSFWSE
-67 QKLDQSSLE
+67 QELDKTSLE
-76 KQLIEELD
+76 TQLKDELD

-99 EGFNALQSAEPAEV
+99 EAFNAQQSQEPIEV
-113 GEELVQMIEIAR
+113 GEELVQLVEIAR
-125 QISSH
+125 QVSVH

-140 PFFELWGFRG
+140 PYFELWGFRG

-168 GLDKVRT
+168 GLDKVSS
-175 VDAKSLAKQHPQLR
+175 KEGSLTKLNPALR

-204 AKIMDKAGIRN
+204 AKILDKAGIQN

-230 PEQKAW
+230 PEAKAW
-236 RIAIEKPLPDSQV
+236 RVAIEKPLPDSQK

-258 DEPLSIMTS
+258 SEPLSIMTS

-293 THNTVSTTILI
+293 THDTVSTTILI

-317 LCVGSE
+317 LCMGSE
-323 QGLKLADKLNL
+323 QGLKVADELKL

-342 GDDFIEKPSKA
+342 GDNFIEKPSQA
-353 LTEALASGQAFSF
+353 LTEALASGTAFSF
-366 VE
+366 QE

>member
-1 MAGSCPPIC
+1 
-10 LHWRHP
+10 
-16 SLSVYFLMSLKNFS
+16 MSLKNLS
-30 VFACLFMGLTACSQ
+30 VFAFLFVGLTACTQ
-44 PEQIQRIS
+44 PDPIQRIS
-52 GPAQGSTFNVSYWTE
+52 GPAQGSTFTVSFWSE
-67 QKLDQSSLE
+67 QELDKNSLE
-76 KQLIEELD
+76 TQLKDELD

-99 EGFNALQSAEPAEV
+99 EAFNAQQSQDPIEV
-113 GEELVQMIEIAR
+113 GAELVQLVDIAR
-125 QISSH
+125 QVSAH

-140 PFFELWGFRG
+140 PYFELWGFRG

-155 PSTEQIQALKQTI
+155 PSAEQIQALKQTI
-168 GLDKVRT
+168 GLDKVSS
-175 VDAKSLAKQHPQLR
+175 KESSLTKLNPALR

-204 AKIMDKAGIRN
+204 AKILDKAGIQN

-230 PEQKAW
+230 PEAKAW
-236 RIAIEKPLPDSQV
+236 RVAIEKPLPDSQK

-258 DEPLSIMTS
+258 NEPLSIMTS

-285 DARTGTPV
+285 DARTGAPV
-293 THNTVSTTILI
+293 SHNTVSTTILI

-317 LCVGSE
+317 LCMGSE
-323 QGLKLADKLNL
+323 QGLKVADKLKL

-342 GDDFIEKPSKA
+342 GADFIEKPSQA
-353 LTEALASGQAFSF
+353 LTEALASGTAFSF
-366 VE
+366 QE

>member
-1 MAGSCPPIC
+1 
-10 LHWRHP
+10 
-16 SLSVYFLMSLKNFS
+16 MSLKNLS
-30 VFACLFMGLTACSQ
+30 VFAFLFVGLTACTQ
-44 PEQIQRIS
+44 PDPIQRIS
-52 GPAQGSTFNVSYWTE
+52 GPAQGSTFTVSFWSE
-67 QKLDQSSLE
+67 QELDKSSLE
-76 KQLIEELD
+76 TQLKDELD

-99 EGFNALQSAEPAEV
+99 EAFNAQQSQDPIEV
-113 GEELVQMIEIAR
+113 GAELVQLVDIAR
-125 QISSH
+125 QVSAH

-140 PFFELWGFRG
+140 PYFELWGFRG

-168 GLDKVRT
+168 GLDKVSS
-175 VDAKSLAKQHPQLR
+175 KESSLTKLNPALR

-204 AKIMDKAGIRN
+204 AKILDKAGIQN

-230 PEQKAW
+230 PEAKAW
-236 RIAIEKPLPDSQV
+236 RVAIEKPLPDSQK

-258 DEPLSIMTS
+258 NEPLSIMTS

-285 DARTGTPV
+285 DARTGAPV
-293 THNTVSTTILI
+293 SHNTVSTTILI

-317 LCVGSE
+317 LCMGSE
-323 QGLKLADKLNL
+323 QGLKVADKLKL

-342 GDDFIEKPSKA
+342 GADFIEKPSQA
-353 LTEALASGQAFSF
+353 LTEALASGTAFSF
-366 VE
+366 QE

>member
-1 MAGSCPPIC
+1 METQ
-10 LHWRHP
+10 
-16 SLSVYFLMSLKNFS
+16 LK
-30 VFACLFMGLTACSQ
+30 
-44 PEQIQRIS
+44 
-52 GPAQGSTFNVSYWTE
+52 
-67 QKLDQSSLE
+67 D
-76 KQLIEELD
+76 ELD

-99 EGFNALQSAEPAEV
+99 EAFNAQQTQDPIEV
-113 GEELVQMIEIAR
+113 GEELVQLVDIAR
-125 QISSH
+125 QVSAH

-140 PFFELWGFRG
+140 PYFELWGFRG

-155 PSTEQIQALKQTI
+155 PSIEQIQTLKQTI
-168 GLDKVRT
+168 GLDKISS
-175 VDAKSLAKQHPQLR
+175 KESSLTKLNPALR
-189 VDVSSIA
+189 IDVSSIA

-204 AKIMDKAGIRN
+204 AKILDKAGIEN

-230 PEQKAW
+230 PEAKAW
-236 RIAIEKPLPDSQV
+236 RVAIEKPLPDSQK

-258 DEPLSIMTS
+258 NEPLSIMTS

-285 DARTGTPV
+285 DARTGSPV

-317 LCVGSE
+317 LCMGSE
-323 QGLKLADKLNL
+323 QGLKVADKLKL

-342 GDDFIEKPSKA
+342 GDCLLYTSDAADE
-353 LTEALASGQAFSF
+353 
-366 VE
+366 

>member
-1 MAGSCPPIC
+1 M
-10 LHWRHP
+10 LLK
-16 SLSVYFLMSLKNFS
+16 SLSV
-30 VFACLFMGLTACSQ
+30 FAFVLVGLAACSQ
-44 PEQIQRIS
+44 PDPIQRIS
-52 GPAQGSTFNVSYWTE
+52 GPAQGSTFTVSFWTE
-67 QKLDQSSLE
+67 QELDKNSLE
-76 KQLIEELD
+76 TQLKEELD

-99 EGFNALQSAEPAEV
+99 EGFNAQQSMDPVDV
-113 GEELVQMIEIAR
+113 GDELVQLVEIAK
-125 QISSH
+125 QVSAH
-130 SEGCYDLTVK
+130 SEGCYDLTIK
-140 PFFELWGFRG
+140 PYFELWGFRG

-155 PSTEQIQALKQTI
+155 PSAEQIQVLKQTI
-168 GLDKVRT
+168 GLDKVSSNGS
-175 VDAKSLAKQHPQLR
+175 SLTKLNPALR

-204 AKIMDKAGIRN
+204 AKILDKAGIQN

-230 PEQKAW
+230 PEAKAW
-236 RIAIEKPLPDSQV
+236 RVAIEKPLPDSQK

-258 DEPLSIMTS
+258 NEPLSIMTS

-274 DQDGVRYSHVL
+274 DLDGVRYSHVL

-293 THNTVSTTILI
+293 THATVSTTILI

-317 LCVGSE
+317 LCMGSE
-323 QGLKLADKLNL
+323 QGLKVADELKL

-342 GDDFIEKPSKA
+342 GADFIEKPSKA
-353 LTEALASGQAFSF
+353 LTEALASGTAFSF